1 MKLIANSVVA
11 VGGTTYRPGQTMGD
25 VPAIEAGHLLAVGY
39 AVPAPGAEPEPAPEP
54 DPAPTPAEPAPA
66 ADSDGKIHGPLG
78 KDQMAELTKA
88 QLEELAHDMGINT
101 AKLRTKAALIEAICA
116 VPVETDA
123 AAATTADGGKV

>member
-25 VPAIEAGHLLAVGY
+25 VPDTEAAELLAVGY
-39 AVPAPGAEPEPAPEP
+39 AVPTPGAKEEPASS
-54 DPAPTPAEPAPA
+54 PAEQPAE
-66 ADSDGKIHGPLG
+66 KVHGPLG

-88 QLEELAHDMGINT
+88 QLEELAHDMGIST

-116 VPVETDA
+116 VTVETDA
-123 AAATTADGGKV
+123 AAATAVGGKA

>member
-25 VPAIEAGHLLAVGY
+25 VPAVEAGHLLAVGY
-39 AVPAPGAEPEPAPEP
+39 AVPAPGAEPEPEPAPEP
-54 DPAPTPAEPAPA
+54 EPTPA
-66 ADSDGKIHGPLG
+66 ADDGGKIHGPLG

-116 VPVETDA
+116 VSVETDA

>member
-11 VGGTTYRPGQTMGD
+11 VGGTTYRPGQMMGD

-39 AVPAPGAEPEPAPEP
+39 AVPAPGAEPDPEPAPETE
-54 DPAPTPAEPAPA
+54 PAPAPA